1 MYLYY
6 DWNKGMTVLQGK
18 TCQQEEGFLTWCLYL
33 QLCDTVTRK
42 ALFKDVILL
51 CCWILDF

>member
-18 TCQQEEGFLTWCLYL
+18 TCQQEEGFLTSCLYL

-51 CCWILDF
+51 CCWILGF